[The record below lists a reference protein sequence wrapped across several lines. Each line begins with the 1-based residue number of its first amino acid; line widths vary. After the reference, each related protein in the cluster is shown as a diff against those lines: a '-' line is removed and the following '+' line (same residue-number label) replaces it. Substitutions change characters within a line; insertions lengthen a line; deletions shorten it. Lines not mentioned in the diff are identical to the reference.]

1 MEFKILVVGTEIY
14 GDKSILKN
22 YDETTYIGNFA

>member
-14 GDKSILKN
+14 GDKSIFKKQ
-22 YDETTYIGNFA
+22 DETTYVGN